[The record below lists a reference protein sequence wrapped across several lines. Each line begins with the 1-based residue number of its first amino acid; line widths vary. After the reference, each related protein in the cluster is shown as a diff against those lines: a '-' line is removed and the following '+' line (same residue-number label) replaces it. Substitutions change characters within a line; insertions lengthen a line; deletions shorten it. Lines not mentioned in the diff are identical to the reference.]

1 MVPIQG
7 QTHESKGDFIF
18 SIKPLKTP
26 PNSRVNV
33 PLNPFFYKLL
43 AFIKLKGPSFKG
55 LEYKW
60 GNGYICEIVC
70 EIPMSLIPISQNP
83 ILRIRRKIGFVS
95 TSICICK

>member
-26 PNSRVNV
+26 PNSRENV

-70 EIPMSLIPISQNP
+70 EIPIS
-83 ILRIRRKIGFVS
+83 RIRRKIGFVS

>member
-55 LEYKW
+55 LEY
-60 GNGYICEIVC
+60 C
-70 EIPMSLIPISQNP
+70 ISGVTDTFAKLCVKFP
-83 ILRIRRKIGFVS
+83 FREFGEKLVS
-95 TSICICK
+95 CPHQYVYANNVLS